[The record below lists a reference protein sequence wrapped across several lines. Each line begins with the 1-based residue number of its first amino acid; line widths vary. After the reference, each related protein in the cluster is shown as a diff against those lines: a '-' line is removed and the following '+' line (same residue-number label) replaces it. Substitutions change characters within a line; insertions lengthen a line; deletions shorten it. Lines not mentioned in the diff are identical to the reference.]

1 MVKLLAKGWGFYP
14 EPMKAIVLLASFAL
28 ITAVVFPV
36 QTRAQSVQY
45 IVVGKTLVHGQS
57 DAATADPYPMHAWR
71 FGSWINGSGLTSSYP
86 ATPNNLVVPA
96 GTPFSID
103 HVYDA
108 ADGEWRLD
116 DYAGIPLMLATKA
129 DLDGLFPNGIYT
141 INAGGL
147 TGTVNLSGDAYS
159 NRPLLTFS
167 AGTWS
172 GGILTLTP
180 AEAAAGF
187 TVSSSSTPFTGWAN
201 DGTYR
206 IGMYGSGTSYNQS
219 ISTQIADT
227 LSMSVAPGALITGQ
241 YYTFD
246 VEYNRI
252 VNTNSA
258 SFDTLAGSPDAI
270 AIYTMM
276 TSASI
281 LVVPEPSTY
290 ALLAGLGAL
299 LGAAWWRRRAH
310 SSPSK

>member
-1 MVKLLAKGWGFYP
+1 
-14 EPMKAIVLLASFAL
+14 MKAIVLLATLAL
-28 ITAVVFPV
+28 LAAVVFPV

-45 IVVGKTLVHGQS
+45 LVVGKTLVHGQS
-57 DAATADPYPMHAWR
+57 DATTADPFPMHSWR
-71 FGSWINGSGLTSSYP
+71 IGSWINGSGLTSGYP
-86 ATPNNLVVPA
+86 VAPNNLTVPA
-96 GTPFSID
+96 DTPFSID
-103 HVYDA
+103 YVYDA

-116 DYAGIPLMLATKA
+116 DYAGIPLMFATKT
-129 DLDGLFPNGIYT
+129 DLDGLFPNGTYT

-147 TGTVNLSGDAYS
+147 TGTVNLMGDAYA

-180 AEAAAGF
+180 AEAAAGL
-187 TVSSSSTPFTGWAN
+187 TVSSSSTPFSGWTA

-206 IGMYGSGTSYNQS
+206 IGLYGSGMGLNESL
-219 ISTQIADT
+219 STQAADT
-227 LSMSVAPGALITGQ
+227 LSMSIDPGVLVTGQ

-246 VEYNRI
+246 VEFNRI
-252 VNTNSA
+252 VNANSA
-258 SFDTLAGSPDAI
+258 SFDTLTGSPDAI

-276 TSASI
+276 TTASV

-299 LGAAWWRRRAH
+299 LGAAWWRRHAH